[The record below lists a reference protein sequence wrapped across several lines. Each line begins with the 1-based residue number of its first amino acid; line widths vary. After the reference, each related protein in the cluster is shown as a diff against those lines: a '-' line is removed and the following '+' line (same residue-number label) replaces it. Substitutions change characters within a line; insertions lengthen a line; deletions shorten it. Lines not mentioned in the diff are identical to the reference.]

1 MFAKKFFCDLADNHY
16 RQYLHGG
23 GDGSNHHWLKPK
35 YFARLAMAYWRMVLG
50 YAMVRYP
57 EDVEAH
63 GYGGCFEVGMT
74 LCVEA
79 YIGAVGGHD
88 GVKLEEQV
96 LITDSGAVPLSTYRY
111 EAAFLD

>member
-1 MFAKKFFCDLADNHY
+1 
-16 RQYLHGG
+16 
-23 GDGSNHHWLKPK
+23 
-35 YFARLAMAYWRMVLG
+35 MACWRMVLG
-50 YAMVRYP
+50 LCDECPSVRYP
-57 EDVEAH
+57 EDAEVH
-63 GYGGCFEVGMT
+63 DGYGGCFEVGMT

>member
-1 MFAKKFFCDLADNHY
+1 MSFADMTRVAHRLPEIFRPLRYGVLAHGVGLCDEY
-16 RQYLHGG
+16 P
-23 GDGSNHHWLKPK
+23 S
-35 YFARLAMAYWRMVLG
+35 
-50 YAMVRYP
+50 VRYP
-57 EDVEAH
+57 EDVETH

-88 GVKLEEQV
+88 GAKLEEQV

-111 EAAFLD
+111 EATFLD